1 MMFPRMSLLL
11 LSPYLRYCHQT
22 HHNFLHQHHRNI
34 NININMVRIF
44 GFHLGTFHVR
54 KPLRRLGRILTCSVL
69 PEAPWEEFQGA
80 EVQEGSCRTKVRMD
94 MRYTTPLCAP
104 LKIPKDVDE
113 ETLAFIM
120 ARHSSPW
127 RASAECPLPSPRA
140 AAPALTHPHLLHEP
154 RGGRR
159 CPTACISSS
168 LRTWMRKRSNCPQH
182 GYRRRHL
189 EVVSSAPQNFQ
200 HRHQDTIL
208 IISSTPGSYGSHLWR
223 SRLGLT
229 CSPPPAVSPK
239 QHQQHPHHQHQ
250 HQFTCTAL
258 FASRCAIL
266 AHPEPEWKD
275 LDGAMVQEGSRR
287 TKARICKRI
296 PDVKRSVRIRRR
308 ALAAVHLYLVIAI
321 VRCMIH
327 ILVLLLRLTCACA
340 RTCSSAVWSLPCI
353 LVGHGLSCSARLL
366 AYSSAGSPQR
376 SADLTLPAPL
386 ERFYYPHSGP
396 QWTPRDKQGCSSADK
411 QRIMRHHHR
420 SRLFSRNTS
429 H

>member
-1 MMFPRMSLLL
+1 
-11 LSPYLRYCHQT
+11 
-22 HHNFLHQHHRNI
+22 
-34 NININMVRIF
+34 
-44 GFHLGTFHVR
+44 
-54 KPLRRLGRILTCSVL
+54 
-69 PEAPWEEFQGA
+69 
-80 EVQEGSCRTKVRMD
+80 
-94 MRYTTPLCAP
+94 
-104 LKIPKDVDE
+104 
-113 ETLAFIM
+113 
-120 ARHSSPW
+120 
-127 RASAECPLPSPRA
+127 
-140 AAPALTHPHLLHEP
+140 
-154 RGGRR
+154 
-159 CPTACISSS
+159 
-168 LRTWMRKRSNCPQH
+168 MRKRSNCPQH

-208 IISSTPGSYGSHLWR
+208 ITSSTLGTLGSYGSHLWR

-266 AHPEPEWKD
+266 AHPEPEWED

-340 RTCSSAVWSLPCI
+340 RTCSSAVWSLPGI

-420 SRLFSRNTS
+420 SRLFSRNMS
-429 H
+429 R